1 MPKVLI
7 IDDDENICQILKDY
21 FEYEGFETITAFEGE
36 DGLKKAETENPDLI
50 ILDLMLPK
58 LDGWELCQ
66 KLRPQNNVPVI
77 MLSAKSKNTDRITG
91 LEIGADDY
99 VIKPFSPKEV
109 VARAKAVLRRTEQNE
124 DQKNIHRY
132 PGLEVNYE
140 KREALSKNQKVN
152 LTPKE
157 FDLLWVLASSPK
169 QVFSRED
176 LLQKIWGYD
185 FLGDTRTVDTHIKSL
200 RNKIGEPGNDY
211 IQTVWGVGY
220 KFEVSDH

>member
-1 MPKVLI
+1 MPRVLI

-21 FEYEGFETITAFEGE
+21 FEYEGFEAITAFDGEEGLEKVQNE
-36 DGLKKAETENPDLI
+36 DPDLI

-58 LDGWELCQ
+58 IDGWELCQ
-66 KLRPQNNVPVI
+66 QLRPDNDIPI
-77 MLSAKSKNTDRITG
+77 IILSAKTKNTDRIVG

-99 VIKPFSPKEV
+99 VVKPFSPKEI
-109 VARAKAVLRRTEQNE
+109 VARAKAVLRRTEHP
-124 DQKNIHRY
+124 DSQKASYSY
-132 PGLEVNYE
+132 PGLDLNLD
-140 KREALSKNQKVN
+140 KREAIADGDKVA

-157 FDLLWVLASSPK
+157 FDLLWCLASSPQ

-176 LLQKIWGYD
+176 LLQRIWGYD

-200 RNKIGEPGNDY
+200 RNKLGPPSRDY

-220 KFEVSDH
+220 KFEVNSD